1 MLRGNIPAKVD
12 EKGRLKIPAAFLE
25 KLKEH
30 GDRFYVTSEEGDHA
44 RIYPMKV
51 WGEIEQK
58 LANISS
64 YNRAK
69 QKFLTRTNYYGQV
82 VEIDGQG
89 RVLIPAVLRE
99 AAQMKGDVEVMGQL
113 TYLEVWNHA
122 RFMTIQ
128 WLAIKPGGLY
138 VDATVGLGGHAIE
151 IVRRLGAGG
160 QFVGLDRDAAALEI
174 ARGRLAEFG
183 DKVTL
188 VHANFSQIG
197 EVFAERRLPP
207 ADGVLADLG
216 VSSMQLDLS
225 ERGFS
230 FRERGPLD
238 MRMDRDM
245 EETAGNIVNTAG
257 EKTLADLLYQI
268 GEERDSRRIARTI
281 VRARPI
287 RDTEHLATVV
297 AGARKVR
304 GRQKLHPA
312 TKTFLALRIA
322 VNREMEELGQFLSR
336 VPATL
341 SQGGRWV
348 MLSYHSL
355 EDRPVKQCFQRLA
368 REGTLKILTKKVIQA
383 SDAEIAANP
392 RARSAKMRVAEKI
405 DSDQH
410 GEPQGKAWL

>member
-1 MLRGNIPAKVD
+1 LNVQHKPV
-12 EKGRLKIPAAFLE
+12 L
-25 KLKEH
+25 
-30 GDRFYVTSEEGDHA
+30 VEET
-44 RIYPMKV
+44 M
-51 WGEIEQK
+51 
-58 LANISS
+58 N
-64 YNRAK
+64 
-69 QKFLTRTNYYGQV
+69 
-82 VEIDGQG
+82 
-89 RVLIPAVLRE
+89 
-99 AAQMKGDVEVMGQL
+99 
-113 TYLEVWNHA
+113 
-122 RFMTIQ
+122 

-138 VDATVGLGGHAIE
+138 VDATVGLAGHAIE
-151 IVRRLGAGG
+151 IARRLGAGG
-160 QFVGLDRDAAALEI
+160 RLVGLDRDAQALGI
-174 ARGRLAEFG
+174 ARSRLAEFG

-197 EVFAERRLPP
+197 EVFAERSLLP

-216 VSSMQLDLS
+216 VSSMQLDS
-225 ERGFS
+225 GERGFS
-230 FRERGPLD
+230 FRSQGPLD
-238 MRMDRDM
+238 MRMDRDT
-245 EETAGNIVNTAG
+245 EETASDIVNTAD
-257 EKTLADLLYQI
+257 EKALADLLYQY

-297 AGARKVR
+297 AGARNAR

-341 SQGGRWV
+341 SHGGRWV

-368 REGTLKILTKKVIQA
+368 HEGVLKILTKKVIPA

-392 RARSAKMRVAEKI
+392 RARSVKMRAAEKI
-405 DSDQH
+405 DPDQH
-410 GEPQGKAWL
+410 GMPQEEAWRQ

>member
-1 MLRGNIPAKVD
+1 LN
-12 EKGRLKIPAAFLE
+12 EKHTPVL
-25 KLKEH
+25 
-30 GDRFYVTSEEGDHA
+30 VEE
-44 RIYPMKV
+44 
-51 WGEIEQK
+51 
-58 LANISS
+58 
-64 YNRAK
+64 
-69 QKFLTRTNYYGQV
+69 
-82 VEIDGQG
+82 
-89 RVLIPAVLRE
+89 
-99 AAQMKGDVEVMGQL
+99 
-113 TYLEVWNHA
+113 
-122 RFMTIQ
+122 TIH
-128 WLAIKPGGLY
+128 WLAIKPDGLY

-174 ARGRLAEFG
+174 ARTRLAEFG

-197 EVFAERRLPP
+197 EVFAERRLRP

-216 VSSMQLDLS
+216 VSSMQLDKG

-245 EETAGNIVNTAG
+245 EETADDIVNTVE
-257 EKTLADLLYQI
+257 EKALADLLYQF

-355 EDRPVKQCFQRLA
+355 EDRPVKQSFQRLA

-392 RARSAKMRVAEKI
+392 RARSVKMRVAEKM

-410 GEPQGKAWL
+410 GEPLGKAWQNDRIFHN